1 MKYKQDVAFV
11 NREKELAYLTSF
23 INKRPNE
30 ILFLHGPKSSGK
42 TSLLYRFF
50 DRISKQQKLDV
61 KFLNLREVLIVNY
74 KDFLKMFFGLDYSQ
88 NKGDIKEIREYN
100 LKIFKVKV
108 EALKGLD
115 SGEIDPFSVMKKEF
129 LKLNGKKVKPV
140 IIIDELQALDH
151 IYMNGQRELITELFN
166 FFVAMTKES
175 HLAHVIISSSD
186 GYFVET
192 VYKDSRLKKTASFF
206 KVDYFSKEDVYEWLE
221 NLEKY
226 SKITDYRLT
235 RIDIEKIW
243 DTVGGS
249 MWEIQKI
256 LTDLFNADMDSV
268 LDEYKEFMRGIIFE
282 YAGINK
288 EKKELFK
295 VIADKNRVDLND
307 FEGTKAYKE
316 GILEDY
322 LYDMVTNNILYY
334 DPTRAVFCPQGR
346 STEWGLRLFF
356 DEG

>member
-115 SGEIDPFSVMKKEF
+115 SGEIDPFFCYE
-129 LKLNGKKVKPV
+129 
-140 IIIDELQALDH
+140 E
-151 IYMNGQRELITELFN
+151 R
-166 FFVAMTKES
+166 
-175 HLAHVIISSSD
+175 IS
-186 GYFVET
+186 
-192 VYKDSRLKKTASFF
+192 KT
-206 KVDYFSKEDVYEWLE
+206 
-221 NLEKY
+221 
-226 SKITDYRLT
+226 
-235 RIDIEKIW
+235 
-243 DTVGGS
+243 
-249 MWEIQKI
+249 
-256 LTDLFNADMDSV
+256 
-268 LDEYKEFMRGIIFE
+268 
-282 YAGINK
+282 
-288 EKKELFK
+288 
-295 VIADKNRVDLND
+295 
-307 FEGTKAYKE
+307 
-316 GILEDY
+316 
-322 LYDMVTNNILYY
+322 
-334 DPTRAVFCPQGR
+334 
-346 STEWGLRLFF
+346 
-356 DEG
+356 